1 MKKILKIIGVLIV
14 GFIAV
19 TALAGGGSDSK
30 SSSNSKPKWN
40 MNFDDQMATVENMK
54 ICIDIMK
61 KMDNVAAHAKKVS
74 PSDVFNNMDKYMG
87 QVLEFG
93 ATITEV
99 EDAPP
104 KSGAA
109 KAFGG
114 SAHVVVAK
122 TDDGVT
128 VMATKKGDSASANSN
143 VGSFTVIVGMPVC
156 LQELPGVGE
165 KILVIAGN
173 PK

>member
-14 GFIAV
+14 GFIAI
-19 TALAGGGSDSK
+19 TALVGGGSDSK
-30 SSSNSKPKWN
+30 NSSNSKPKWN
-40 MNFDDQMATVENMK
+40 MNFDDQMAAVENMK
-54 ICIDIMK
+54 ICIDMMK
-61 KMDNVAAHAKKVS
+61 KMDNVAANAKKVS

-104 KSGAA
+104 NSNAA
-109 KAFGG
+109 KYFGG
-114 SAHVVVAK
+114 SAHVVIAR
-122 TDDGVT
+122 TEDGVP
-128 VMATKKGDSASANSN
+128 VMVAKKGDSSSTNSN

-156 LQELPGVGE
+156 LQELPDIGE
-165 KILVIAGN
+165 RILVIAGN